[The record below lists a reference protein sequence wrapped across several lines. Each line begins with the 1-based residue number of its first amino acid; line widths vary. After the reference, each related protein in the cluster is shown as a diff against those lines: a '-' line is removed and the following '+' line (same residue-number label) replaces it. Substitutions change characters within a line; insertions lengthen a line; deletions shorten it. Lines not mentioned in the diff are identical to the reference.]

1 MLNVAVIGFGT
12 VGSGVCELLTNN
24 ADIIEKNAGEKINLK
39 YICDIREFPDSP
51 FADKM
56 VKDFEVIANDPEVD
70 VVVETMGG
78 KTIAHKF
85 TTMALEKGKSVVT
98 SNKEIVSYCGVEL
111 MKKAKEN
118 GVRYL
123 FEAST
128 GGAIPALT
136 PIAQC
141 LAANRISRIAGILN
155 GTTNYI
161 LTNMFTHG
169 KSYETA
175 LSEAQAKGYA
185 EKDPTADVEG
195 LDTCRKICILGAI
208 MSGSLVCPDDVKAVG
223 ISKITRKDVA
233 AAEAFGCKI
242 KLLGVAELKDGKLFL
257 EVSPYCIADNVPLY
271 GIEDV
276 FNGIMVDTDA
286 AGTVMFYG
294 RGAGKLPTASAVVS
308 DIIDIAARKNAKS
321 QFDMWK
327 DGKEILADDER
338 KLSYLLRIGGDC
350 EKFKA
355 EYTPEAFIVDEGLI
369 SVVTKKLSVDEYEAY
384 VSELAQNGYT
394 VISSYKVFE

>member
-1 MLNVAVIGFGT
+1 MVNVAVIGFGT

-24 ADIIEKNAGEKINLK
+24 SDIIEKNAGEKINLK
-39 YICDIREFPDSP
+39 YICDIRDFPNSP
-51 FADKM
+51 FAEKI
-56 VKDFEVIANDPEVD
+56 VKDFSVIANDPDVD

-78 KTIAHKF
+78 RTIAYKF
-85 TTMALEKGKSVVT
+85 TTMALQSGKSVVT
-98 SNKEIVSYCGVEL
+98 SNKEIVSYHGVEL
-111 MKKAKEN
+111 MKTAAEH

-128 GGAIPALT
+128 GGAIPALM

-141 LAANRISRIAGILN
+141 LAANKISRISGILN

-169 KSYETA
+169 KSYDTA
-175 LSEAQAKGYA
+175 LTEAQNKGYA

-208 MSGSLVCPDDVKAVG
+208 MSGKLICPDNVKATG
-223 ISKITRKDVA
+223 ISKITKKDVQ
-233 AAEAFGCKI
+233 AAETFGCKI
-242 KLLGVAELKDGKLFL
+242 KLLGVANMQDDGMFV
-257 EVSPYCIADNVPLY
+257 EVSPYCIADDVPLY

-286 AGTVMFYG
+286 AGQVMFYG

-308 DIIDIAARKNAKS
+308 DIIDIAARKKEKSPFNAWENG
-321 QFDMWK
+321 DAPV
-327 DGKEILADDER
+327 ADTR
-338 KLSYLLRIGGDC
+338 KLSYLMRVGGNTDKFF
-350 EKFKA
+350 EKYGVDA
-355 EYTPEAFIVDEGLI
+355 SVTEDNVIAF
-369 SVVTKKLSVDEYEAY
+369 VTAKYSVDEYEGFCKQL
-384 VSELAQNGYT
+384 EKDGYS